1 MNKKLNI
8 VFVIDFID
16 GNGGGIV
23 STRRFISGLR
33 KKGHKIT
40 LITTGKEK
48 KDRIILKHYYPPFAE
63 NIMKSMNSTMAIP
76 DDKLIYKT
84 IKDADIVHIFLPF
97 YLGISTI
104 NISNMINKPIITSFH
119 VQAENITKNL
129 NLNYKYIIKKI
140 YKFFIKYFYDK
151 SDVVIC
157 PSKFAKNE
165 LIRYGLKTKTKVITN
180 GFPKEFKHINIKT
193 KNKQF
198 TILNVGRLA
207 KAKNQKLLITAISKI
222 KEKDKIKLNFV
233 GKGPMKK
240 ELIKYAKDKNVN
252 ANFLGT
258 ISKKKLINLYNTSDL
273 LIHYGEVELE
283 GMAVLEALAC
293 LTNVLI
299 YNVNTS
305 ASPQFAITKKNLF
318 SNEKD
323 LINKIKYWINH
334 KDLFETK
341 IKPKQK
347 EFIKN
352 YSLDYAIDLL
362 ENTYYKTIK
371 NKHKKEKTNSNKK
384 MWTYFLDYLA
394 NKKNNLKKTI
404 SKKLKKIKINSI

>member
-1 MNKKLNI
+1 LKNKL
-8 VFVIDFID
+8 
-16 GNGGGIV
+16 
-23 STRRFISGLR
+23 
-33 KKGHKIT
+33 
-40 LITTGKEK
+40 
-48 KDRIILKHYYPPFAE
+48 
-63 NIMKSMNSTMAIP
+63 
-76 DDKLIYKT
+76 
-84 IKDADIVHIFLPF
+84 
-97 YLGISTI
+97 
-104 NISNMINKPIITSFH
+104 
-119 VQAENITKNL
+119 
-129 NLNYKYIIKKI
+129 KKI
-140 YKFFIKYFYDK
+140 YNFFIKYFYDK

-240 ELIKYAKDKNVN
+240 ELIKYAKNKNVN

-384 MWTYFLDYLA
+384 MWTNFLDYLA